1 MPETPEVITVAKK
14 LKNKLLDRKI
24 KSVKVLYP
32 NMIEYPTVEEF
43 KKGVSGQEIHDITT
57 RGKWIVLTLDESYLL
72 FHLRMEGKFFFRTKD
87 DEINKHEHVIFTLDD
102 DTELRFAD
110 VRKFAKI
117 MLIPKDKIFTMK
129 PYTELGL
136 EPWDKN
142 LTLAYLKD
150 KFENK
155 KMPIKTALLDQTI
168 IAGIG
173 NIYADEIL
181 FLSRINPLTKALD
194 LTDKNLSDIIENTV
208 KVLDK
213 AVSEGGTTIR
223 SYTSEE
229 GVTGLFQNDL
239 NVHQREHEKCR
250 TCGSI
255 IEKIRVGGRG
265 TYFCPKC
272 QKK

>member
-1 MPETPEVITVAKK
+1 M
-14 LKNKLLDRKI
+14 
-24 KSVKVLYP
+24 
-32 NMIEYPTVEEF
+32 
-43 KKGVSGQEIHDITT
+43 
-57 RGKWIVLTLDESYLL
+57 
-72 FHLRMEGKFFFRTKD
+72 
-87 DEINKHEHVIFTLDD
+87 
-102 DTELRFAD
+102 
-110 VRKFAKI
+110 
-117 MLIPKDKIFTMK
+117 
-129 PYTELGL
+129 
-136 EPWDKN
+136 
-142 LTLAYLKD
+142 KD